1 MMPLWKKTE
10 ATMALLDNA
19 HQYLGTNEVGQISQQ
34 LGINPNAAR
43 TAIDAA
49 LPMIVGG
56 LARHASSSTGAAAI
70 KEAASAHATIP
81 DNVGNILQAGPP
93 ADISGAGGLL
103 GRVFGQHRDAVEQG
117 VQQASGLES
126 DKAQRLLMM
135 LSPIVLGVLARRQFG
150 NQNVSQIDAGQL
162 AGALQQEAQNAQRQS
177 PNVGALL
184 GKLLG
189 GAESPRA

>member
-1 MMPLWKKTE
+1 
-10 ATMALLDNA
+10 MALLDNA
-19 HQYLGTNEVGQISQQ
+19 QQYLGTNEVGQISQQ
-34 LGINPNAAR
+34 LGINPNDAR
-43 TAIDAA
+43 TAIAVA

-70 KEAASAHATIP
+70 KEAASAHATAT
-81 DNVGNILQAGPP
+81 DNVGNALQAGAP
-93 ADISGAGGLL
+93 ADIGGTGGLL

-126 DKAQRLLMM
+126 EQARRLLMM

-162 AGALQQEAQNAQRQS
+162 AGALQQEAQSAQRQS
-177 PNVGALL
+177 PNVGGLL
-184 GKLLG
+184 GKLLSG
-189 GAESPRA
+189 SESPNA